1 MVFHTL
7 RERDGMAR
15 GGRRRAQ
22 VQAEVHA
29 ALAEFAAAVEV
40 RLHEELDRSRRTQ
53 VALVEAVNALRTD
66 LTRRD
71 KEFARALTAFGEA
84 LDHTADRIEAERGER
99 AALVDAVIGLTKSLT
114 TTRVPSLVAAAADTE
129 RLLGGRVIGRPT
141 TDVDLVLDEIE
152 PNGNGNGNGNGHAN
166 GNGDARRAT
175 ATATATAITR

>member
-1 MVFHTL
+1 MVFHRL

-71 KEFARALTAFGEA
+71 KEFAARA
-84 LDHTADRIEAERGER
+84 DCIR
-99 AALVDAVIGLTKSLT
+99 
-114 TTRVPSLVAAAADTE
+114 
-129 RLLGGRVIGRPT
+129 
-141 TDVDLVLDEIE
+141 
-152 PNGNGNGNGNGHAN
+152 
-166 GNGDARRAT
+166 
-175 ATATATAITR
+175 